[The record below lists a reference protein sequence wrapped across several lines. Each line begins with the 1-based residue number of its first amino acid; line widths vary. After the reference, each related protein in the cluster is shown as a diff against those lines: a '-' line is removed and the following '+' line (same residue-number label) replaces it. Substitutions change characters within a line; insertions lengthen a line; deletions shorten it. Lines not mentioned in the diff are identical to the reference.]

1 MDVVV
6 IETPQLGD
14 RSYLVHDGRV
24 ALVVDAQRDTDRIE
38 EAARKAGVQITHV
51 AETHVHNDYLTGGL
65 ILARAH
71 SAKYL
76 INAADQVA
84 YECEPVKD
92 GQTMQIG
99 ALTLRAVAT
108 PGHTRTHLS
117 YIVTDG
123 RVRAVF
129 SGGSLL
135 FGSVGRTDLLG
146 PGDTAGLTR
155 DQYASVHRLADE
167 AGPDA
172 ALYPTHG
179 FGSFCSIGPA
189 TRAEASTIA
198 EQLEANHALMD
209 PDPEHFAAELMA
221 NLSAYPS
228 YYAHMAPLNMT
239 GPEPADLSL
248 PESLGA
254 GELTERLAGGEWVVD
269 LRHRVLFAS
278 NHLQG
283 TVSFEYGSGRSFSSY
298 LGWVLPWGEKLTL
311 VGAREDVQ
319 NAIRDLSRIGIDHPD
334 AAVGTEPGELAPGAA
349 VASYPRAGWPAVV
362 HEKPDGD
369 PVVDVRRPD
378 EFAASHVA
386 GAINVP
392 LHELLDRLGELPAGC
407 LWVHCATGYRAG
419 VAASL
424 LQRAGRD
431 VVQID
436 ARFRDAAAA
445 GVTLQIQPLPRR

>member
-1 MDVVV
+1 
-6 IETPQLGD
+6 
-14 RSYLVHDGRV
+14 
-24 ALVVDAQRDTDRIE
+24 
-38 EAARKAGVQITHV
+38 
-51 AETHVHNDYLTGGL
+51 
-65 ILARAH
+65 
-71 SAKYL
+71 
-76 INAADQVA
+76 
-84 YECEPVKD
+84 
-92 GQTMQIG
+92 
-99 ALTLRAVAT
+99 
-108 PGHTRTHLS
+108 
-117 YIVTDG
+117 
-123 RVRAVF
+123 VF

-146 PGDTAGLTR
+146 PADTAGLTR
-155 DQYASVHRLADE
+155 DQYLSVHRLADE

-189 TRAEASTIA
+189 SRAGASTIA
-198 EQLEANHALMD
+198 EQREANHALAD

-228 YYAHMAPLNMT
+228 YYAHMAPINMT
-239 GPEPADLSL
+239 GPAPADLTL
-248 PESLGA
+248 PESLGTE
-254 GELTERLAGGEWVVD
+254 ELTERLARGEWVVD

-283 TVSFEYGSGRSFSSY
+283 TVSFEYGSGGSFSSY

-311 VGAREDVQ
+311 VGGRDDVQ
-319 NAIRDLSRIGIDHPD
+319 NAIRDLSRIGIDRPA
-334 AAVGTEPGELAPGAA
+334 AAVGTEPGELAPGAP

-362 HEKPDGD
+362 HEKPDAD
-369 PVVDVRRPD
+369 PILDVRRKD
-378 EFAASHVA
+378 EFAKSHIA

-392 LHELLDRLGELPAGC
+392 LHELLDRLAELPGGC

-445 GVTLQIQPLPRR
+445 GVPLQMQPLQRL

>member
-1 MDVVV
+1 M
-6 IETPQLGD
+6 
-14 RSYLVHDGRV
+14 
-24 ALVVDAQRDTDRIE
+24 
-38 EAARKAGVQITHV
+38 
-51 AETHVHNDYLTGGL
+51 
-65 ILARAH
+65 
-71 SAKYL
+71 
-76 INAADQVA
+76 
-84 YECEPVKD
+84 
-92 GQTMQIG
+92 
-99 ALTLRAVAT
+99 
-108 PGHTRTHLS
+108 
-117 YIVTDG
+117 
-123 RVRAVF
+123 
-129 SGGSLL
+129 
-135 FGSVGRTDLLG
+135 
-146 PGDTAGLTR
+146 
-155 DQYASVHRLADE
+155 HRLAEE

-189 TRAEASTIA
+189 ARADASTIA
-198 EQLEANHALMD
+198 EQRTANHALTD

-228 YYAHMAPLNMT
+228 YYAHMAPINMT

-254 GELTERLAGGEWVVD
+254 EELTDRLARGEWVVD
-269 LRHRVLFAS
+269 LRHRMLFAS

-283 TVSFEYGSGRSFSSY
+283 TVSFEYGSGGSFSSY

-311 VGAREDVQ
+311 VGDREDLQ
-319 NAIRDLSRIGIDHPD
+319 NAVRDLSRIGIDRPD
-334 AAVGTEPGELAPGAA
+334 AAVGTEPRELAPRAP

-369 PVVDVRRPD
+369 IILDVRRED
-378 EFAASHVA
+378 EFTKSHLA

-392 LHELLDRLGELPAGC
+392 LHELLDRLGDLPDGR
-407 LWVHCATGYRAG
+407 LWVHCASGYRAG

-445 GVTLQIQPLPRR
+445 GVALQMQPLQRR